1 MFIRISFSP
10 RTHLVSAVSQLA
22 AEFCRLE
29 LGDRDA
35 TSHLHMV
42 AHELAEN
49 IAKYSTAP
57 EVTLE
62 VDLSEDAAGR
72 ALTIRTRNRASPE
85 RLADVARRLRELE
98 LADNPDALYDRW
110 LEESLAVEGV
120 SGLGLARIRAESG
133 LDLAY
138 SIDGDEL
145 TVVVKATLRR
155 QLDA

>member
-10 RTHLVSAVSQLA
+10 RTRLVSAVSQLA

-35 TSHLHMV
+35 TSRFHIV

-62 VDLSEDAAGR
+62 VDLSEGEDGR
-72 ALTIRTRNRASPE
+72 VLTIRTRNRTSPE
-85 RLADVARRLRELE
+85 RLADVARRMRELE
-98 LADNPDALYDRW
+98 LAENPDALYDRW

>member
-1 MFIRISFSP
+1 VFIRISFSP
-10 RTHLVSAVSQLA
+10 RTQLVSAVSQLA
-22 AEFCRLE
+22 AEFCRRE

-35 TSHLHMV
+35 TSRFHMV

-62 VDLSEDAAGR
+62 VDLSKDGAGR

-85 RLADVARRLRELE
+85 RLADVARRMRELA
-98 LADNPDALYDRW
+98 LADNPDALYDRL

-133 LDLAY
+133 LDLEY
-138 SIDGDEL
+138 SIEGDEL
-145 TVVVKATLRR
+145 TVMVKAL
-155 QLDA
+155 LHDA

>member
-1 MFIRISFSP
+1 VFIRISFTP
-10 RTHLVSAVSQLA
+10 QTHLVSAVSQLA

-29 LGDRDA
+29 LGDREA
-35 TSHLHMV
+35 TSRFHLV

-62 VDLSEDAAGR
+62 VDLSESAQGR

-85 RLADVARRLRELE
+85 RLADVARRMRELE
-98 LADNPDALYDRW
+98 LAESPDALYDRW

-133 LDLAY
+133 LDLEY
-138 SIDGDEL
+138 SVEGDEL
-145 TVVVKATLRR
+145 TVVVKAM
-155 QLDA
+155 LDS

>member
-1 MFIRISFSP
+1 
-10 RTHLVSAVSQLA
+10 
-22 AEFCRLE
+22 
-29 LGDRDA
+29 
-35 TSHLHMV
+35 MV

-62 VDLSEDAAGR
+62 VDLSKDGAGR

-85 RLADVARRLRELE
+85 RLADVARRMRELA
-98 LADNPDALYDRW
+98 LADNPDALYDRL

-133 LDLAY
+133 LDLEY
-138 SIDGDEL
+138 SIEGDEL
-145 TVVVKATLRR
+145 TVMVKAL
-155 QLDA
+155 LHDA